1 MQAFDELLTVEQL
14 SFSYEEDEKPVF
26 QDISFELQKGECVLL
41 LGPSG
46 CGKSSL
52 ALCLNGLYPEACD
65 GIQSGHVFLFQKPVT
80 DAETSETITQ
90 HAGVVFQ
97 DPDQQFCMLTVEDE
111 IAFGLENLQ
120 IPKEEM
126 TEKINAVLEKLRITH
141 LKEKMISTLSGGQ
154 KQKVALACILAM
166 EPELIILDE
175 PTSLLDPFSAREFVH
190 LMKDLQR
197 EKGFSL
203 LVIEH
208 QLDEWAPWI
217 ERTIV
222 LDKSGKKALDG
233 LTKNLFQ
240 HEAET
245 LKKLG
250 IAIPKVCHL
259 QEKLSMPF
267 TLSKEMLFKE
277 PIPAGHVKKK
287 KAPSGES
294 VLEVSSLSFA
304 RGQQAIFK
312 DISFSLR
319 EGSLTALVGPNGTG
333 KSTLL
338 SVLARLMKPQSGK
351 ILLYDQPL
359 QKYKE
364 KELRKRMGFVFQN
377 PEHQFVTDTVYDEL
391 LFGQKA
397 NAETEKKAQHL
408 LQRFGLAHLADHHP
422 FAISQGQK
430 RRLSVATMLMHDVKV
445 LLLDEPTF
453 GQDARTAAECME
465 MIQRIKAEGTA
476 VLMITH
482 DMELVSSYADSVLV
496 LHDTGLAF
504 DGSPAQLFSQETGL
518 VQKAKLTLPLLYEWM
533 AFQEEVRDEATVT
546 SH

>member
-1 MQAFDELLTVEQL
+1 MQAYNKLLSVDRL
-14 SFSYEEDEKPVF
+14 NFSYEENEKPIF
-26 QDISFELQKGECVLL
+26 QDITFELQKGECALL

-65 GIQSGHVFLFQKPVT
+65 GMLSGHVFLFQKPIT
-80 DAETSETITQ
+80 DAETSETIAQ
-90 HAGVVFQ
+90 HVGVVFQ

-120 IPKEEM
+120 IPQEEM
-126 TEKINAVLEKLRITH
+126 VKKIDDVLEKLHITH
-141 LKEKMISTLSGGQ
+141 VKEKTISTLSGGL

-175 PTSLLDPFSAREFVH
+175 PTSLLDPYSAREFVQ
-190 LMKDLQR
+190 MIKELQQ
-197 EKGFSL
+197 EKGFGL

-208 QLDEWAPWI
+208 QLDEWAPWV

-222 LDKSGKKALDG
+222 LNGAGKKALDG
-233 LTKNLFQ
+233 PTKDMFQ
-240 HEAET
+240 HHSNMLRT
-245 LKKLG
+245 MG
-250 IAIPKVCHL
+250 IAVPKICGL
-259 QEKLSMPF
+259 QENVSIPF
-267 TLSKEMLFKE
+267 TLSKKTLFKE
-277 PIPAGHVKKK
+277 PFPAGP
-287 KAPSGES
+287 AGEAA
-294 VLEVSSLSFA
+294 VLSAEHAVQVQNLSFS
-304 RGQQAIFK
+304 RGQQTIFK
-312 DISFSLR
+312 DIRFSLR
-319 EGSLTALVGPNGTG
+319 AGSLTALVGPNGTG

-338 SVLARLMKPQSGK
+338 SVLARLLKPKSGK
-351 ILLYDQPL
+351 ILLHDKPL
-359 QKYKE
+359 ESYKE
-364 KELRKRMGFVFQN
+364 KELRKQMGLVFQN

-391 LFGQKA
+391 LFGHAA
-397 NAETEKKAQHL
+397 NAETEKKAQNL

-422 FAISQGQK
+422 FAVSQGQK

-453 GQDARTAAECME
+453 GQDAKTAAECME
-465 MIQRIKAEGTA
+465 MIQHIQTEGTA

-496 LHDTGLAF
+496 LHGAHLAF
-504 DGSPAQLFSQETGL
+504 DGTPEQLFSREAEL
-518 VQKAKLTLPLLYEWM
+518 VQKAKLTLPLRYEWM
-533 AFQEEVRDEATVT
+533 TYQQEVRDEAAVT

>member
-1 MQAFDELLTVEQL
+1 MQAFDELLTVDQL

-26 QDISFELQKGECVLL
+26 QNISFSLQKGECALL

-80 DAETSETITQ
+80 DAETSETIAQ
-90 HAGVVFQ
+90 HCGVVFQ

-120 IPKEEM
+120 VPREEM
-126 TEKINAVLEKLRITH
+126 TEKIDAVLEKLRITH
-141 LKEKMISTLSGGQ
+141 LKEKTISALSGGQ

-166 EPELIILDE
+166 EPELIMLDE
-175 PTSLLDPFSAREFVH
+175 PTSLLDPYSAREFVH
-190 LMKDLQR
+190 MMKDLQQ

-208 QLDEWAPWI
+208 QLDEWTPWI

-222 LDKSGKKALDG
+222 LDKAGKKALDG
-233 LTKNLFQ
+233 RTEDLFQ

-245 LKKLG
+245 LKQMG
-250 IAIPKVCHL
+250 IAIPKVCDL
-259 QEKLSMPF
+259 QEKRSMPF
-267 TLSKEMLFKE
+267 TLSKETIFKE
-277 PIPAGHVKKK
+277 PFTGHAEKDEV
-287 KAPSGES
+287 PSGKS
-294 VLEVSSLSFA
+294 VLEVNSLSFT
-304 RGQQAIFK
+304 RGQQTIFK

-338 SVLARLMKPQSGK
+338 SVLARLMKPKSGK
-351 ILLYDQPL
+351 ILLYDKPL
-359 QKYKE
+359 QSYKE
-364 KELRKRMGFVFQN
+364 TELRKRMGFVFQN
-377 PEHQFVTDTVYDEL
+377 PEHQFVAGTVYDEL
-391 LFGQKA
+391 LFGQKV

-408 LQRFGLAHLADHHP
+408 LHRFGLAHLADHHP

-453 GQDARTAAECME
+453 GQDARTAAECMD
-465 MIQRIKAEGTA
+465 MIQRIKQEGTA

-496 LHDTGLAF
+496 LHDTGLVF

-533 AFQEEVRDEATVT
+533 AYQEEVRDEAAVP

>member
-1 MQAFDELLTVEQL
+1 MQAYNTLLSVDRL
-14 SFSYEEDEKPVF
+14 RFSYEENEKPIF
-26 QDISFELQKGECVLL
+26 QEITFELLKGECALL

-65 GIQSGHVFLFQKPVT
+65 GVLSGHVFLFQKPIT
-80 DAETSETITQ
+80 DDETSETIAQ
-90 HAGVVFQ
+90 HVGVVFQ

-120 IPKEEM
+120 VPQEEM
-126 TEKINAVLEKLRITH
+126 AKKIDAVLDKLHISH
-141 LKEKMISTLSGGQ
+141 LKKSTISTLSGGL

-175 PTSLLDPFSAREFVH
+175 PTSLLDPYSAREFVQ
-190 LMKDLQR
+190 MIKELQQ
-197 EKGFSL
+197 EKGFGL

-208 QLDEWAPWI
+208 QLDEWAPWV

-222 LDKSGKKALDG
+222 LDGAGKKALDG
-233 LTKNLFQ
+233 PTTDMFQ
-240 HEAET
+240 HHSNMLRT
-245 LKKLG
+245 MG
-250 IAIPKVCHL
+250 IAVPKICDL
-259 QEKLSMPF
+259 QENVIIPF
-267 TLSKEMLFKE
+267 TLSKETLFKE
-277 PIPAGHVKKK
+277 PFPAGHTEEAVVLSAEHAVQVKN
-287 KAPSGES
+287 
-294 VLEVSSLSFA
+294 LSFS
-304 RGQQAIFK
+304 RGQQTIFK

-319 EGSLTALVGPNGTG
+319 AGSLTAMVGPNGTG

-338 SVLARLMKPQSGK
+338 SVLARLLKANSGK
-351 ILLYDQPL
+351 ILLHDKPL
-359 QKYKE
+359 ESYKE
-364 KELRKRMGFVFQN
+364 KELRKQLGFVFQN

-391 LFGQKA
+391 LFGHTA
-397 NAETEKKAQHL
+397 NAETEKRAQNL
-408 LQRFGLAHLADHHP
+408 LQRFGLAHLVDHHP

-453 GQDARTAAECME
+453 GQDAKTAAECME
-465 MIQRIKAEGTA
+465 MIQHIQAEGTA

-496 LHDTGLAF
+496 LHDTHLAF
-504 DGSPAQLFSQETGL
+504 DGTPEQLFSKEAGL
-518 VQKAKLTLPLLYEWM
+518 VEKAKLTLPLRYEWM
-533 AFQEEVRDEATVT
+533 TYQQEVRDEAAVT

>member
-1 MQAFDELLTVEQL
+1 MQAFNELLKVDKL

-26 QDISFELQKGECVLL
+26 QNLSFELHKGECALL

-65 GIQSGHVFLFQKPVT
+65 GIQSGHVSLFQKPVT
-80 DAETSETITQ
+80 GTESIAQ
-90 HAGVVFQ
+90 RAGIVFQ

-126 TEKINAVLEKLRITH
+126 TKKINAVLEKLRITD
-141 LKEKMISTLSGGQ
+141 LKEKTISTLSGGQ

-166 EPELIILDE
+166 EPELIMLDE
-175 PTSLLDPFSAREFVH
+175 PTSLLDPYSAREFVH
-190 LMKDLQR
+190 MMKELQR

-208 QLDEWAPWI
+208 QLDEWTPWI

-233 LTKNLFQ
+233 RTKDLFQ
-240 HEAET
+240 HEAKT
-245 LKKLG
+245 LKELG
-250 IAIPKVCHL
+250 IAIPKGCDL
-259 QEKLSMPF
+259 QEKLRMPF
-267 TLSKEMLFKE
+267 SLSKESLFKE
-277 PIPAGHVKKK
+277 PFPAGYPEINE
-287 KAPSGES
+287 APSGKS
-294 VLEVSSLSFA
+294 VLEVSCLSFA

-338 SVLARLMKPQSGK
+338 SVLARLIKPKSGK
-351 ILLYDQPL
+351 IFLYDKPL
-359 QKYKE
+359 QAYKE
-364 KELRKRMGFVFQN
+364 NELRKRMGFVFQN
-377 PEHQFVTDTVYDEL
+377 PEHQFVADTVYDEL
-391 LFGQKA
+391 LFGQNA
-397 NAETEKKAQHL
+397 SAETEKKARHL
-408 LQRFGLAHLADHHP
+408 LHRFGLAHLADHHP

-453 GQDARTAAECME
+453 GQDARSAAECMD
-465 MIQRIKAEGTA
+465 MIQRIKQEGTA

-496 LHDTGLAF
+496 LHDTSLAF
-504 DGSPAQLFSQETGL
+504 DGSPARLFSEETAL

-533 AFQEEVRDEATVT
+533 AYQEEVRDDAVIT

>member
-1 MQAFDELLTVEQL
+1 MQGFDKLLTVDRL

-26 QDISFELQKGECVLL
+26 QNISFELQKGECALL

-65 GIQSGHVFLFQKPVT
+65 GTQSGHVFLLEKPVT
-80 DAETSETITQ
+80 DPGASETVAQ
-90 HAGVVFQ
+90 YAGVVFQ

-126 TEKINAVLEKLRITH
+126 TEKIDAVLEKLRIAH
-141 LKEKMISTLSGGQ
+141 LKEKTISTLSGGQ

-166 EPELIILDE
+166 EPELIMLDE
-175 PTSLLDPFSAREFVH
+175 PTSLLDPYSAREFVH
-190 LMKDLQR
+190 MMKDLQR
-197 EKGFSL
+197 DKGFSL

-208 QLDEWAPWI
+208 QLDDWTPWV

-222 LDKSGKKALDG
+222 LDKAGKKALDG
-233 LTKNLFQ
+233 RTQDLFQ
-240 HEAET
+240 HEAAT
-245 LKKLG
+245 LKQMG
-250 IAIPKVCHL
+250 IAIPKVSDL
-259 QEKLSMPF
+259 QKKRNMPF
-267 TLSKEMLFKE
+267 TLSKETLFKE
-277 PIPAGHVKKK
+277 PFLAEYAEKKE
-287 KAPSGES
+287 APSGKS
-294 VLEVSSLSFA
+294 VLEVSGLSFA
-304 RGQQAIFK
+304 RGQQTIFK
-312 DISFSLR
+312 DLSFSLH
-319 EGSLTALVGPNGTG
+319 ESSLTALVGPNGTG

-359 QKYKE
+359 QSYKE
-364 KELRKRMGFVFQN
+364 KELRKRLGFVFQN

-391 LFGQKA
+391 MFGQKA
-397 NAETEKKAQHL
+397 NAETKEKAQHL
-408 LQRFGLAHLADHHP
+408 LDRFDLAHLADHHP

-430 RRLSVATMLMHDVKV
+430 RRLSVATMLMHNVKV

-453 GQDARTAAECME
+453 GQDARTAAECMD
-465 MIQRIKAEGTA
+465 MIQRIKEEGTA

-496 LHDTGLAF
+496 LHDTNLDF
-504 DGSPAQLFSQETGL
+504 DGSPAQLFSQEKGL

-533 AFQEEVRDEATVT
+533 AYQEEVRDDAAVT

>member
-1 MQAFDELLTVEQL
+1 MQAFDKLLTVDQL

-26 QDISFELQKGECVLL
+26 QNISFALQKGECALL

-80 DAETSETITQ
+80 DTESVAQ

-126 TEKINAVLEKLRITH
+126 TEKIDAVLNTLRILH
-141 LKEKMISTLSGGQ
+141 LKEKTISTLSGGQ

-175 PTSLLDPFSAREFVH
+175 PTSLLDPYSAREFVH
-190 LMKDLQR
+190 MMKDLQQ

-203 LVIEH
+203 LIIEH
-208 QLDEWAPWI
+208 QLDEWIPWI

-222 LDKSGKKALDG
+222 LDKEGKKALDG
-233 LTKNLFQ
+233 RTVDVFQ

-250 IAIPKVCHL
+250 IAIPKVCDL
-259 QEKLSMPF
+259 LKKRSIPF
-267 TLSKEMLFKE
+267 TLSKERLFKE
-277 PIPAGHVKKK
+277 PFPPCHAEKKK
-287 KAPSGES
+287 VHFGES

-304 RGQQAIFK
+304 RVQQTIFE
-312 DISFSLR
+312 DIGFSLR
-319 EGSLTALVGPNGTG
+319 EGTLTALVGPNGTG

-338 SVLARLMKPQSGK
+338 SVLARLMKPKSGK
-351 ILLYDQPL
+351 ILLYGKPL
-359 QKYKE
+359 QSYKE
-364 KELRKRMGFVFQN
+364 TELRKRMGFVFQN
-377 PEHQFVTDTVYDEL
+377 PEHQFVTGTVYDEL
-391 LFGQKA
+391 LFGRKV

-408 LQRFGLAHLADHHP
+408 LHRFGLAHLADHHP

-430 RRLSVATMLMHDVKV
+430 RRLSVATMLMHNVKV

-453 GQDARTAAECME
+453 GQDARTAAECMD
-465 MIQRIKAEGTA
+465 MIQRIKEEGTA

-496 LHDTGLAF
+496 LHDTNLAF
-504 DGSPAQLFSQETGL
+504 DGSPAQLFSQEKGL

-533 AFQEEVRDEATVT
+533 ACRKEVRDEAAVT
-546 SH
+546 SY